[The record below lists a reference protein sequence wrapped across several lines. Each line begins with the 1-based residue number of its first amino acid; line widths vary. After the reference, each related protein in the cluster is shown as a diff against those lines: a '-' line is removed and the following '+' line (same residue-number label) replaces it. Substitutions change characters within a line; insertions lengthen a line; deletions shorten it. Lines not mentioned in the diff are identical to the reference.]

1 MFLTLL
7 VVTVQ
12 STFGYQSELYVR
24 YSEYCIEVIRLS
36 KRSLLNFASLMPFL
50 LAQKYA
56 KPWAVMTSYSRLNG
70 LHVSEN
76 PRLLQNILR
85 DEWKF
90 NGLCIVSSDIWGRRI
105 RHAPDETY
113 FRATGTVLTRRLSLS
128 KLA

>member
-1 MFLTLL
+1 MLRQAQF
-7 VVTVQ
+7 
-12 STFGYQSELYVR
+12 
-24 YSEYCIEVIRLS
+24 YSF
-36 KRSLLNFASLMPFL
+36 FASLMPFL

-76 PRLLQNILR
+76 PRILQTILR

-90 NGLCIVSSDIWGRRI
+90 DGLCIVSFDACWRRI
-105 RHAPDETY
+105 RLAADETY
-113 FRATGTVLTRRLSLS
+113 FRAIGTVLTRRLSLL